1 MPLKLYR
8 LLRNRSTF
16 ILISLICFL
25 LIQLSLYRR
34 RHRVSKLKTRERF
47 LLRQACRLLPADLW
61 PSFLLIVQ
69 PQTLVRWHDSLW
81 NLIHR
86 LKSIIGTWLSRKR
99 AGRPLQYR
107 EIIRILKQIVPENPL
122 WGTVRI
128 QSELMHLGH
137 AVPLTTL
144 RRYIKRLF
152 PQDPRLIRLRDR
164 WKTFLKNQATAILAM
179 DFFTI

>member
-86 LKSIIGTWLSRKR
+86 LKSIIRHGSP
-99 AGRPLQYR
+99 ANRPG
-107 EIIRILKQIVPENPL
+107 VPCNTGNHPHSQTNRS
-122 WGTVRI
+122 GKST
-128 QSELMHLGH
+128 LGNG
-137 AVPLTTL
+137 A
-144 RRYIKRLF
+144 
-152 PQDPRLIRLRDR
+152 DPV
-164 WKTFLKNQATAILAM
+164 
-179 DFFTI
+179 